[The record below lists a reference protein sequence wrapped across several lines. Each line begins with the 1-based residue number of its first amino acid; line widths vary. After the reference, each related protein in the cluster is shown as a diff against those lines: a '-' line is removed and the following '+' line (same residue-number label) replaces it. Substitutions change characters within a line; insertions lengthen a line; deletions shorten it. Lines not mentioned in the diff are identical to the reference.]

1 MTRKIYKQ
9 LITFFNHKYIGEN
22 KMTNININENKT
34 KTWLIDWV
42 NSQSENKTKTWVM
55 DWINHCSKES
65 DNKD

>member
-22 KMTNININENKT
+22 KMTNENKT
-34 KTWLIDWV
+34 KTWLMDWIE
-42 NSQSENKTKTWVM
+42 SQSENKTKTWLM

-65 DNKD
+65 NNKE